1 MAHERKLCC
10 DKDLTLLDH
19 AQTETDL
26 TKPEP
31 VSSSEQLTSDS
42 EHLDAGPEQTN
53 E

>member
-1 MAHERKLCC
+1 MAYERKLFC
-10 DKDLTLLDH
+10 DKGLTLLDH

-31 VSSSEQLTSDS
+31 ISSS
-42 EHLDAGPEQTN
+42 EHLDAGPEQTS